1 MSKNLTRKG
10 IAFGAMVALGTSLF
24 AGAPAQAAGEVT
36 LEVSAGTGNATI
48 LGETFTVK
56 ASLGALVPSSSNAKL
71 KFAVTNASSAALTYA
86 VDNGETGSTTNSI
99 KVDGTGSSTT
109 GASSAAA
116 DVVYDSAGTAGSVH
130 TLGISTSATDATAV
144 TVIAFLDSDN
154 GDDLDSG
161 EFQSAAVAINF
172 VKAADA
178 GLTTTW
184 SAQVGDSTVK
194 ASVKSTV
201 VNVAQIANSH
211 IGVQF
216 GQYVNGTKTAITDA
230 GDTYGT
236 LTAVNGAAASLNT
249 DKNAHEASDSSITAS
264 LAAGNY
270 VAQAVWNKGSGDFVK
285 VGSEVAF
292 TLAAATADATN
303 SAYEIVA
310 TENATSAGVVR
321 KDFKGDVVY
330 SVTIKD
336 ADKKALAG
344 KTVRLTT
351 TSSLTGTF
359 KVNGVTAATSTG
371 YDATTDAAGVAK
383 FVITSSTAAASDA
396 FNVATIKSEGVSLA
410 SGTIADLA
418 WTAAS
423 YTAVEK
429 SGVFASADLKRG
441 VDGTST
447 TLEFVLVDQWKKA
460 LSSADYR
467 VKATLSTRTVAVL
480 TDTLAD
486 GSASFT
492 INDGALTTGQ
502 TTVALALEEL
512 SSGTWGSA
520 STITASMSNRTY
532 YWYSQTDAVTL
543 NADGTSS
550 ADLSASY
557 ALNKTV
563 AVDTRLS
570 NTAKTVLTASNPDEQ
585 VTITGTVSN
594 ATTLAAKEGAK
605 VTVSGDSSILF
616 NVGDAYAF
624 GSLTFFDADGTLAIN
639 AYSNKVQTDTVVTV
653 TSNGVAKTVKV
664 SFTGPTA
671 ASVVSAVN
679 VSAPQ
684 YLTPGASARVTF
696 TAVDE
701 FGNTVK
707 MSSDNTVAVTTTGAG
722 YLVSTPTTSTD
733 GVVSL
738 TLITSPSDTG
748 VVTIKVVSSLTSST
762 TDDITSTATIN
773 LGSAPV
779 AGATARIVGSTKRF
793 FVGVE
798 GNTLGRNVVVKVA
811 GKTFK
816 TLKGSTAKKSYAVA
830 APKGSHK
837 VTVFVGGKLVAT
849 RTISVK

>member
-10 IAFGAMVALGTSLF
+10 IAFGALVALGTSLF
-24 AGAPAQAAGEVT
+24 AGAPAQAADEVT
-36 LEVSAGTGNATI
+36 LAVSAGTGNATI

-71 KFAVTNASSAALTYA
+71 KFAVTNASGAALTYVPNNTA
-86 VDNGETGSTTNSI
+86 GGTIVAKNDGAGTSTSVASSGTADVTYDAQASATSVQTLAISTT
-99 KVDGTGSSTT
+99 
-109 GASSAAA
+109 
-116 DVVYDSAGTAGSVH
+116 
-130 TLGISTSATDATAV
+130 ATDATAV
-144 TVIAFLDSDN
+144 SVVAFLDTDN

-161 EFQSAAVAINF
+161 EFQSAPVAINF

-184 SAQVGDSTVK
+184 SAQLGDSTIK
-194 ASVKSTV
+194 ASVKSSV
-201 VNVAQIANSH
+201 VNVAQIANGH

-230 GDTYGT
+230 GHTYGT
-236 LTAVNGAAASLNT
+236 LTSINGASASLNT
-249 DKNAHEASDSSITAS
+249 DKDAQEVSDSAIVGTN
-264 LAAGNY
+264 LAAGNF
-270 VAQAVWNKGSGDFVK
+270 VAQAIWNKGSGDFVK
-285 VGSEVAF
+285 VGAEVAF

-303 SAYEIVA
+303 SSYEVVA
-310 TENATSAGVVR
+310 SENVTSAGVVR
-321 KDFKGDVVY
+321 KDYKGDVVY

-336 ADKKALAG
+336 ADKAVLAG

-359 KVNGVTAATSTG
+359 KVNGVTAAVSTG
-371 YDATTDAAGVAK
+371 YDAKTDAAGVAK

-396 FNVATIKSEGVSLA
+396 FNVATIKADGVSLA
-410 SGTIADLA
+410 SGTITDLA

-441 VDGTST
+441 VDGTSST
-447 TLEFVLVDQWKKA
+447 IEFVLVDQWKKPLA
-460 LSSADYR
+460 SADYR
-467 VKATLSTRTVAVL
+467 VKATLSTRSVAVL

-492 INDGALTTGQ
+492 ITDGALTTGQ

-520 STITASMSNRTY
+520 STITASMSNRTF
-532 YWYSQTDAVTL
+532 YWYSQTDAITL

-557 ALNKTV
+557 AVKKTV

-570 NTAKTVLTASNPDEQ
+570 NTDKTVLTTSSPDEQ

-624 GSLTFFDADGTLAIN
+624 GSLTFYDADGTLAIN
-639 AYSNKVQTDTVVTV
+639 AYSNKVQTDSVVTV
-653 TSNGVAKTVKV
+653 TSNGVAKTVKI
-664 SFTGPTA
+664 SFTGPTTA
-671 ASVVSAVN
+671 ATVSAVN
-679 VSAPQ
+679 VSAPA
-684 YLTPGASARVTF
+684 TIVPGASARVTF

-707 MSSDNTVAVTTTGAG
+707 LASDNTVTVTTTGAG

-733 GVVSL
+733 GVVSV
-738 TLITSPSDTG
+738 TLITSPSDSG
-748 VVTIKVVSSLTSST
+748 VVTIKVVSALTSST

-773 LGSAPV
+773 LGAVASAV
-779 AGATARIVGSTKRF
+779 ATSANASASKGKINVAVTAAKGKS
-793 FVGVE
+793 
-798 GNTLGRNVVVKVA
+798 VVVKVG
-811 GKTFK
+811 GKFATSFSA
-816 TLKGSTAKKSYAVA
+816 TGSKKSVAVKA
-830 APKGSHK
+830 AKGAK
-837 VTVFVGGKLVAT
+837 TVTIYVGGKLVKT
-849 RTISVK
+849 VKVTVK